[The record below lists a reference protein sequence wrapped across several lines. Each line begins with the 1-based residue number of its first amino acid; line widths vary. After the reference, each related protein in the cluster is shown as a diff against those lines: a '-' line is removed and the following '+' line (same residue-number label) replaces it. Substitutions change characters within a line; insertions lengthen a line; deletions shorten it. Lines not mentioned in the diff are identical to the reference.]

1 VAKSRSA
8 FSVQRSEQHA
18 AHSTRHAARN
28 GGMVD
33 VSAKNITLRT
43 AKASSSIVLGDEA
56 FQTLTEGTCI
66 KGDVLATGKVAAIM
80 AVKSTPAI
88 IPMCHPIP
96 IEAVDVEFKL
106 NEPEK
111 SVTTIVTVKSS
122 GKTGVEM
129 EALVGA
135 SAASLTI
142 YDMLK
147 YKGRDMVVTE
157 TKLLEK
163 TGGKS
168 GSYKRPD

>member
-1 VAKSRSA
+1 MA
-8 FSVQRSEQHA
+8 
-18 AHSTRHAARN
+18 N
-28 GGMVD
+28 DGGMVD
-33 VSAKNITLRT
+33 VSVKNITLRT
-43 AKASSSIVLGDEA
+43 AKAGSTIVLGNKA
-56 FQTLTEGTCI
+56 FKTLKEGKCI
-66 KGDVLATGKVAAIM
+66 KGDVLVTAKIAAIT

-88 IPMCHPIP
+88 IPMCHPIL
-96 IEAVDVEFKL
+96 IEAVDVAFKL
-106 NEPEK
+106 NESDK
-111 SVTTIVTVKSS
+111 SVTTIATVKSS

-129 EALVGA
+129 EALTGA

-147 YKGRDMVVTE
+147 YQSRDMIITE

>member
-1 VAKSRSA
+1 MANER
-8 FSVQRSEQHA
+8 
-18 AHSTRHAARN
+18 
-28 GGMVD
+28 GMVD
-33 VSAKNITLRT
+33 VSVKNITLRT
-43 AKASSSIVLGDEA
+43 AKASSSIVLGDDA
-56 FQTLTEGTCI
+56 FQTLKEGTCT
-66 KGDVLATGKVAAIM
+66 KGDVLATAKVAAIT
-80 AVKSTPAI
+80 AVKSTPAV
-88 IPMCHPIP
+88 IPMCHPIL

-106 NEPEK
+106 NEQEK

-135 SAASLTI
+135 STASLTI

-147 YKGRDMVVTE
+147 YTGRDMVVTE

>member
-1 VAKSRSA
+1 
-8 FSVQRSEQHA
+8 
-18 AHSTRHAARN
+18 
-28 GGMVD
+28 MVD
-33 VSAKNITLRT
+33 VSVKNITLRT
-43 AKASSSIVLGDEA
+43 AKADSTIILGDEA
-56 FQTLTEGTCI
+56 FKTLKEGTCI
-66 KGDVLATGKVAAIM
+66 KGDVLATAKVAAIT
-80 AVKSTPAI
+80 AVKSTSAI
-88 IPMCHPIP
+88 IPMCHPIL

-106 NEPEK
+106 NKANK

-129 EALVGA
+129 EALAGA

-147 YKGRDMVVTE
+147 YQSREMIITE

-168 GSYKRPD
+168 GSYKRSD

>member
-1 VAKSRSA
+1 
-8 FSVQRSEQHA
+8 
-18 AHSTRHAARN
+18 
-28 GGMVD
+28 
-33 VSAKNITLRT
+33 
-43 AKASSSIVLGDEA
+43 
-56 FQTLTEGTCI
+56 
-66 KGDVLATGKVAAIM
+66 VLATGKVAAIT

-88 IPMCHPIP
+88 VPMCHPIL

-111 SVTTIVTVKSS
+111 TVTTIVTVKSS

-135 SAASLTI
+135 STASLTI

-147 YKGRDMVVTE
+147 YQSRDMIITE

>member
-1 VAKSRSA
+1 M
-8 FSVQRSEQHA
+8 
-18 AHSTRHAARN
+18 TN
-28 GGMVD
+28 DGGMVD
-33 VSAKNITLRT
+33 VSIKNITLRT
-43 AKASSSIVLGDEA
+43 AKASSAIVLGDEA
-56 FQTLTEGTCI
+56 FQNIKEGTCI
-66 KGDVLATGKVAAIM
+66 KGDVLATAKVAAIT

-88 IPMCHPIP
+88 IPMCHPILV
-96 IEAVDVEFKL
+96 EGVDVEFEL
-106 NEPEK
+106 NEPDK

-135 SAASLTI
+135 STASLTI

-147 YKGRDMVVTE
+147 YQGRDMIITE

-168 GSYKRPD
+168 GNYKRPD

>member
-1 VAKSRSA
+1 MAK
-8 FSVQRSEQHA
+8 
-18 AHSTRHAARN
+18 N

-33 VSAKNITLRT
+33 VSVKNITLRT
-43 AKASSSIVLGDEA
+43 AKASSSIILGDEA
-56 FQTLTEGTCI
+56 FQTLKEGTCI
-66 KGDVLATGKVAAIM
+66 KGDVLATGKVAAIT

-88 IPMCHPIP
+88 IPMCHPIL

-106 NEPEK
+106 NEREK

-129 EALVGA
+129 EALAGA
-135 SAASLTI
+135 GTASLTI

-163 TGGKS
+163 TGGIS